1 MVLAP
6 LHWPLIGLLFN
17 RLLPQILLTPTRV
30 VSHLEHCE
38 AFKLGTHLLAFGQL
52 LCVERQ
58 LSTVQ
63 LLIEYIFATFIVDE
77 VRNILFMF
85 IGLAIGTHHRDC
97 DDLRDDAV
105 CDYWSFRNF
114 LLLKQLQI
122 AALKI

>member
-17 RLLPQILLTPTRV
+17 RLLPQVLLTSTRV

-38 AFKLGTHLLAFGQL
+38 AFKLGKHLLAFGQF
-52 LCVERQ
+52 LCVSCRI
-58 LSTVQ
+58 
-63 LLIEYIFATFIVDE
+63 LLAAFIVDE